1 MKRQMMAAMLIL
13 ITIFIGFGI
22 IIPIM
27 PEIVRRS
34 GAASYEFHLGM
45 MLSVYSAVS
54 FFMSPFWGGLSDK
67 IGRRPIIMIGV
78 IGFSVSFLLFGL
90 AGENLWIMYASRVLG
105 GIFSGATTSCIVAY
119 VADIT
124 TQEQRTKGMALV
136 GMSIGLGFTFGP
148 AIGGL
153 LSGISLA
160 VPFYAAAV
168 LSLVTFIVA
177 FAFLPESLPAE
188 RRNTN
193 QGPRVSRW
201 TAFTG
206 SIKYLYV
213 LAFFVTFSLAGLEGT
228 LQLFEIEK
236 FNVTPFDIGLMFFFC
251 GLVGALVQGGVVRK
265 MIKNGDEK
273 KVIAIGLVISAIGFF
288 SLLASTSF
296 WNATLFLCI
305 FGVGNSLIRPCV
317 TSLITQKTTVGQGV
331 ASGLSSSMDSLG
343 RIFGPLLGTL
353 IFSFNISLPYILGG
367 VLSLAALFL
376 LARFHTLDRTK
387 RAAQSAA

>member
-206 SIKYLYV
+206 
-213 LAFFVTFSLAGLEGT
+213 
-228 LQLFEIEK
+228 
-236 FNVTPFDIGLMFFFC
+236 
-251 GLVGALVQGGVVRK
+251 
-265 MIKNGDEK
+265 
-273 KVIAIGLVISAIGFF
+273 
-288 SLLASTSF
+288 
-296 WNATLFLCI
+296 
-305 FGVGNSLIRPCV
+305 
-317 TSLITQKTTVGQGV
+317 
-331 ASGLSSSMDSLG
+331 
-343 RIFGPLLGTL
+343 
-353 IFSFNISLPYILGG
+353 
-367 VLSLAALFL
+367 
-376 LARFHTLDRTK
+376 
-387 RAAQSAA
+387 